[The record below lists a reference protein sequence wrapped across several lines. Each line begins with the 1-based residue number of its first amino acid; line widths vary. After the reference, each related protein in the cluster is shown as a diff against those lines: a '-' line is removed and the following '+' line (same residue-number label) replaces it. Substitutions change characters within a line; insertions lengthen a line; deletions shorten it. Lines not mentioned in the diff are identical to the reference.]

1 MMQRR
6 QSPEA
11 RFNDFVLGVVG
22 DTEEGV
28 EIAGGTQPV
37 VGFVDG
43 VEEVGNDDGDV
54 YAATVFNVEGRTG
67 LGFGVAGADHNAV
80 VECLEPSCD
89 KL

>member
-1 MMQRR
+1 MQRR

-11 RFNDFVLGVVG
+11 GFNDFVLGVVG

-43 VEEVGNDDGDV
+43 VEEVGKDDGDV
-54 YAATVFNVEGRTG
+54 YAAAVFNVEGRTG
-67 LGFGVAGADHNAV
+67 LGFGVAGADHYAI
-80 VECLEPSCD
+80 VEGLEPSCD